1 MSVSALRPADNQIYY
16 GEIGRGRWEGTF
28 TFRLTSWPI
37 FRRARLGV
45 KNRFLILSM
54 ATVQRLF
61 GASRM
66 TSRIWLE
73 EKEKHASLGL
83 VHNAIRLT
91 KWHIPI
97 YVLDETYTL
106 DLDGHGVVVE
116 ARERFGPFPFL
127 FRVKKRYPATIHP
140 PGTSSTYWMPLLGA
154 DWIATYQVRED
165 GHQLEGRTVCDF
177 AEATETIRKL
187 A

>member
-1 MSVSALRPADNQIYY
+1 MSVSAIRPADSQIYY
-16 GEIGRGRWEGTF
+16 GEIGRGCWEGAF

-37 FRRARLGV
+37 FMRARLGV

-54 ATVQRLF
+54 ATVQSLF

-66 TSRIWLE
+66 TSTIWVDDKQE
-73 EKEKHASLGL
+73 SLGF

-106 DLDGHGVVVE
+106 DLDGHSVVVE

-140 PGTSSTYWMPLLGA
+140 PGTSSTYLMPLLGA
-154 DWIATYQVRED
+154 DWIATYHVREE

>member
-1 MSVSALRPADNQIYY
+1 MRVSAISPADSQIYY
-16 GEIGRGRWEGTF
+16 GEVGRGRWEGTF

-66 TSRIWLE
+66 TSKIWLE
-73 EKEKHASLGL
+73 EKHESLGF

-97 YVLDETYTL
+97 YVVEETYTL
-106 DLDGHGVVVE
+106 DLDGNSVVVE
-116 ARERFGPFPFL
+116 ARERFGPVPFL

-140 PGTSSTYWMPLLGA
+140 PGTSSTYWIPLLGA
-154 DWIATYQVRED
+154 DWIATYHVRED
-165 GHQLEGRTVCDF
+165 RRNLEGKIVCDF